1 MDGVVGKSNFQHHR
15 NFDMG
20 KLAWR
25 WGGIQRYRDNRD
37 GQSDGEAHRDN
48 RIMEVDCSIG
58 SLYLRDP
65 RADGA
70 YLII

>member
-1 MDGVVGKSNFQHHR
+1 VVGKSIFQYRR
-15 NFDMG
+15 NFHMG
-20 KLAWR
+20 KLACG
-25 WGGIQRYRDNRD
+25 WGEIQRYRDNRD

-48 RIMEVDCSIG
+48 RIMEADCSIG
-58 SLYLRDP
+58 SLYLRGP